1 MSSEYGRKSAADMR
15 AAQKDMLAKAEAVQ
29 PTVAVMEPNWR
40 AIIASQREQVDTLG
54 DIMET
59 METLTTKEELV
70 EYMNRQLQTLTKHS
84 NQTIQIM
91 EEYQETMMNS
101 AENVEQK
108 CQQAVTSMEKQA
120 GSVSEKFSK
129 ALSDQTALMKQL
141 TKRCFRIAMIPSLIL
156 FLLELVPRIWQL
168 IFGS

>member
-54 DIMET
+54 NIMET

-70 EYMNRQLQTLTKHS
+70 DYMNQQLQALTEHS

-91 EEYQETMMNS
+91 EEYQEAMMHS

-129 ALSDQTALMKQL
+129 AISEQSVLMKQL
-141 TKRCFRIAMIPSLIL
+141 TKRCFWLSLIPGL
-156 FLLELVPRIWQL
+156 ILLLLELVPRIWQL

>member
-54 DIMET
+54 NIMET
-59 METLTTKEELV
+59 MDTLTTKEELV

-91 EEYQETMMNS
+91 EEYQEAMMYS

-108 CQQAVTSMEKQA
+108 CHQAVTSMEKQA

-129 ALSDQTALMKQL
+129 ALSDQTVLIKQL
-141 TKRCFRIAMIPSLIL
+141 TRRCFRIAMIPSLML
-156 FLLELVPRIWQL
+156 LLLELVPRILQL

>member
-29 PTVAVMEPNWR
+29 PTVAVTEPNWK

-70 EYMNRQLQTLTKHS
+70 DYMNQQLQALTEQS

-91 EEYQETMMNS
+91 EKYQETMMNS

-108 CQQAVTSMEKQA
+108 CQQAATSMEKQA
-120 GSVSEKFSK
+120 GSVSEKFSQ
-129 ALSDQTALMKQL
+129 AISEQTTLMKKL
-141 TKRCFRIAMIPSLIL
+141 AKRCFRITLIPSLIL
-156 FLLELVPRIWQL
+156 LLLELVPRIWQL

>member
-54 DIMET
+54 NIMET

-70 EYMNRQLQTLTKHS
+70 DYMNQQLQALTEHS

-91 EEYQETMMNS
+91 EEYQEAMMHS
-101 AENVEQK
+101 ADSPEKE
-108 CQQAVTSMEKQA
+108 CQRAAKNLEKQA
-120 GSVSEKFSK
+120 GSVNEKYSQAISE
-129 ALSDQTALMKQL
+129 QTTLMKKL

-156 FLLELVPRIWQL
+156 LLLELVPRIWQL

>member
-59 METLTTKEELV
+59 METLITKEELV

-101 AENVEQK
+101 AEDVEQK

-120 GSVSEKFSK
+120 GSVSEKFSQ
-129 ALSDQTALMKQL
+129 ALSDQTTLMKKL
-141 TKRCFRIAMIPSLIL
+141 TKRCFRIALIPGLIL
-156 FLLELVPRIWQL
+156 LLLELMPRIWQL

>member
-54 DIMET
+54 DIMEK

-70 EYMNRQLQTLTKHS
+70 DYMNQQLQALTEHS
-84 NQTIQIM
+84 NQTIQIT
-91 EEYQETMMNS
+91 EKYQEAMMNS
-101 AENVEQK
+101 AQNVEQK
-108 CQQAVTSMEKQA
+108 CHQAVTSMEKQA
-120 GSVSEKFSK
+120 GNVSEKFSK
-129 ALSDQTALMKQL
+129 AISDQTTLMKKL
-141 TKRCFRIAMIPSLIL
+141 TKRCFWIAMIPSL
-156 FLLELVPRIWQL
+156 LLVLLVLVPPIWRL